1 MGETLL
7 EYRQYSHINFHYTRY
22 IKKCLISETAQTEN
36 NCILITY
43 THVLYICASAVHIYR
58 SINDPSALKALL
70 PAVLLRSLTP
80 STSRMDLPGVE
91 VAMVVGVRPRVG
103 VDGILILGRS
113 TRGVLGLLD
122 RVRGFTGVMASA
134 ISKAA

>member
-1 MGETLL
+1 M
-7 EYRQYSHINFHYTRY
+7 
-22 IKKCLISETAQTEN
+22 
-36 NCILITY
+36 
-43 THVLYICASAVHIYR
+43 SAKEVHIYK

-80 STSRMDLPGVE
+80 STSRVDLPGVE

-134 ISKAA
+134 NSNAACVRYSNKIT

>member
-1 MGETLL
+1 M
-7 EYRQYSHINFHYTRY
+7 
-22 IKKCLISETAQTEN
+22 
-36 NCILITY
+36 
-43 THVLYICASAVHIYR
+43 CAREVHIYK
-58 SINDPSALKALL
+58 SINDSSALKALL

-80 STSRMDLPGVE
+80 STSRADLPGVE
-91 VAMVVGVRPRVG
+91 VAMVVGVTPRVG
-103 VDGILILGRS
+103 VDGILGRS

>member
-1 MGETLL
+1 M
-7 EYRQYSHINFHYTRY
+7 
-22 IKKCLISETAQTEN
+22 
-36 NCILITY
+36 
-43 THVLYICASAVHIYR
+43 HIYR

-80 STSRMDLPGVE
+80 STSRVDLPGVE

-103 VDGILILGRS
+103 VDGIWILGRS
-113 TRGVLGLLD
+113 TRGGVGLLD

-134 ISKAA
+134 NSNAACVRYSNKIT

>member
-1 MGETLL
+1 M
-7 EYRQYSHINFHYTRY
+7 
-22 IKKCLISETAQTEN
+22 
-36 NCILITY
+36 
-43 THVLYICASAVHIYR
+43 CARAVHIYK

-70 PAVLLRSLTP
+70 PTVLLRSLTP